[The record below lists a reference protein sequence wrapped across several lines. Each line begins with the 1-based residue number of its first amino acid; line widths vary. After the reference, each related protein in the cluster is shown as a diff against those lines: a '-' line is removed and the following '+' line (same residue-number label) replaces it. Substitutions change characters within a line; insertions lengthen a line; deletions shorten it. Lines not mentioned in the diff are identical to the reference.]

1 MMKLSISKIDKTKI
15 QRYHLHKDEP
25 EKLQF
30 EIYPLK
36 KYLID
41 GGQHTQEPHIHSFY
55 QILWFMSG
63 EGKHYVDFNEYEVK
77 SNSLFFI
84 SKGQI
89 HHFDE
94 NEYEGCIIHFNE
106 SFITDNENY
115 INIFL
120 KQNIFN
126 SFEKEP
132 LFQIKETDTKEL
144 QNIVNQMQ
152 TEMWTP
158 NQFAH
163 SEYLKVLLHLFLIVI
178 QRFGVRKDCNG
189 LSVNNPSHILFVK
202 FRNLLEEN
210 YRTTHTVSEYAELLN
225 ISNKTLTNCTNEIS
239 HQTPLQIIN
248 ERLSLE
254 AKRLLAYSDKNVN
267 EIGFELGFEDPSYFV
282 KFFKRHT
289 KMLPGDFRKATS

>member
-1 MMKLSISKIDKTKI
+1 MATSGIDKVKI
-15 QRYHLHKDEP
+15 QKYHLHKDEP
-25 EKLQF
+25 DKLQF

-36 KYLID
+36 NYLIRNAR
-41 GGQHTQEPHIHSFY
+41 HTQEPHIHGFY
-55 QILWFMSG
+55 QIVWFMSG
-63 EGKHYVDFNEYEVK
+63 KGKHYVDFNEYEVGN
-77 SNSLFFI
+77 NSLFFI

-89 HHFDE
+89 HHFDK

-120 KQNIFN
+120 KHNIFD

-132 LFQIKETDTKEL
+132 LFRIKQTDSREL
-144 QNIVNQMQ
+144 QSIVDQMQ

-163 SEYLKVLLHLFLIVI
+163 SEYLRVLLHLFLIVI
-178 QRFGVRKDCNG
+178 QRFGIRKDCNG
-189 LSVNNPSHILFVK
+189 LSMNNPSHTLFVK
-202 FRNLLEEN
+202 FRKLLEEN
-210 YRTTHTVSEYAELLN
+210 YDKIHTVGEYADLLN
-225 ISNKTLTNCTNEIS
+225 VSRKTLTNSTSVVS

-267 EIGFELGFEDPSYFV
+267 EIGFKLGFEDPSYFV
-282 KFFKRHT
+282 KFFKRPT
-289 KMLPGDFRKATS
+289 KMLPGDFRKAVF